1 MLQIQTVKPDCLAVL
16 KELMSLSELGDFR
29 LAGGTALSLRLGHR
43 ISVDIDLFTNTLF
56 DPEVLQTFLQNYFSN
71 RIELLGSNKYGV
83 FGAIDGIKVDFFSTR
98 TNFANSLRSYGK
110 LRTSAEK
117 IDFSYLGA
125 KITIIQQVVK

>member
-1 MLQIQTVKPDCLAVL
+1 MLQIQTVKPDCLAIL

-71 RIELLGSNKYGV
+71 RIEYLSEKYEEL
-83 FGAIDGIKVDFFSTR
+83 IK
-98 TNFANSLRSYGK
+98 
-110 LRTSAEK
+110 
-117 IDFSYLGA
+117 
-125 KITIIQQVVK
+125 TIS